1 MDATP
6 RFSTV
11 VKILL
16 GIFLG
21 LAVLMVLRHPFNHDE
36 FEHLHAAWNMQHGLR
51 PYVDFFEHHH
61 PLIWYFL
68 LPILW
73 IFGETTTAVL
83 AARFLMLGCLLVI
96 GRLVFILAAR
106 VFRTP
111 DAPLFS
117 VALLFSNVLYV
128 SYGIQIRPDVPQVL
142 LALWAIVELVKF
154 EQDGKSGRLSAA
166 AFLSSL
172 SFIFLQK
179 SAFFLAA
186 AFFAWLWRRRDPGA
200 PRPSIRIVA
209 AAAAAFLAPIGL
221 FLAFLGNSGAL
232 RDYWVCN
239 WPFNLNRGS
248 ASVPAL
254 HFLAAGAENTLFY
267 AFGSVALYLAIFR
280 KRPKRIPPVLPAT
293 ILVCGTAPFLLG
305 SPYAQYFLLPVAL
318 LSVLCGGFLAE
329 ALPRFKERALVPIFV
344 LFLALPPAVSFGIRA
359 VVGNRAQLELVGYVL
374 RNTTPADCVYDG
386 RVEFNVFRRDIH
398 YFWFM
403 DIFGRPEEK
412 IPSRLQARRA
422 DFDPVRLVTE
432 LHPAFISDV
441 GLDPSSPK
449 ISAFYAPTKFRKP
462 RYPANLYR
470 RLFPPIRGNGAD

>member
-1 MDATP
+1 MDAAP
-6 RFSTV
+6 RFSTI

-21 LAVLMVLRHPFNHDE
+21 LAVLMALRHPFNHDE

-96 GRLVFILAAR
+96 GRQIFVLTGRI
-106 VFRTP
+106 FRTP
-111 DAPLFS
+111 GARLFA
-117 VALLFSNVLYV
+117 VAFLFSNVLFV
-128 SYGIQIRPDVPQVL
+128 YGGVEVRPDVPQLLLILGAVL
-142 LALWAIVELVKF
+142 ELAAF
-154 EQDGKSGRLSAA
+154 EKDGKNGRLPAA

-172 SFIFLQK
+172 AFLFLQK
-179 SAFFLAA
+179 TVLFLFAA
-186 AFFAWLWRRRDPGA
+186 AVAWLWRRRDPGA
-200 PRPSIRIVA
+200 PKPPARTKA
-209 AAAAAFLAPIGL
+209 AAAAAFLTPIGL
-221 FLAFLGNSGAL
+221 FLSTLWISGAL
-232 RDYWVCN
+232 PDYWACS
-239 WPFNLNRGS
+239 WLFNLNRGS
-248 ASVPAL
+248 SPRPAL
-254 HFLAAGAENTLFY
+254 FFLMTFAENFLHY
-267 AFGSVALYLAIFR
+267 ALGLAVFVLVVR
-280 KRPKRIPPVLPAT
+280 GKWGKRIPLILPAT
-293 ILVCGTAPFLLG
+293 ILVCGAAPFLLG

-329 ALPRFKERALVPIFV
+329 ALPRFRGRALVPIFV

-359 VVGNRAQLELVGYVL
+359 IVGNRAQIKLVGYVL

-386 RVEFNVFRRDIH
+386 RAEFNVFRRDIH

-403 DIFGRPEEK
+403 EIFGRPEEK

-422 DFDPVRLVTE
+422 DFDPARLVTE

-441 GLDPSSPK
+441 GLDPSSPE